1 MESAPGFHIPKAKIC
16 RIPES
21 LTRASFITLINCVA
35 SVFRVVSEQRKTEER
50 RGTGFS
56 VLAAVFDTRSWL
68 FAPKRHGN
76 ACYAG

>member
-1 MESAPGFHIPKAKIC
+1 MSEFYHSDKLRSK
-16 RIPES
+16 R
-21 LTRASFITLINCVA
+21 
-35 SVFRVVSEQRKTEER
+35 FRVVSEQRKTEER